1 MERNSI
7 YLHFLIFCPATRLS
21 EAVGETSVTESHMST
36 ISFRAVFGKRMSAM
50 NWPSRRT
57 KNRFLQRQK
66 VLQIVLTGWP
76 SLPGCK
82 GGYID
87 KKGKIA

>member
-1 MERNSI
+1 
-7 YLHFLIFCPATRLS
+7 
-21 EAVGETSVTESHMST
+21 
-36 ISFRAVFGKRMSAM
+36 M

-57 KNRFLQRQK
+57 KNRSWQQQE
-66 VLQIVLTGWP
+66 VLLPVLTGWL

>member
-1 MERNSI
+1 
-7 YLHFLIFCPATRLS
+7 
-21 EAVGETSVTESHMST
+21 
-36 ISFRAVFGKRMSAM
+36 M
-50 NWPSRRT
+50 NWPSRRM
-57 KNRFLQRQK
+57 KNRSLQRQK
-66 VLQIVLTGWP
+66 VLQLALTGWL

>member
-1 MERNSI
+1 
-7 YLHFLIFCPATRLS
+7 
-21 EAVGETSVTESHMST
+21 
-36 ISFRAVFGKRMSAM
+36 M

-57 KNRFLQRQK
+57 KNRSLQRQK
-66 VLQIVLTGWP
+66 VLQLALTGWL
-76 SLPGCK
+76 SLPGGK